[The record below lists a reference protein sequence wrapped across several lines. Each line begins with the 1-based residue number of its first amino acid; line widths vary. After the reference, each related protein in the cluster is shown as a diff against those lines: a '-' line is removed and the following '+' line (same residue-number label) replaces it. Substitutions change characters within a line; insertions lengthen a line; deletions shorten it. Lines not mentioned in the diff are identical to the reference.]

1 MKFKTLLSIILLL
14 SIIPLVALYAQSSLT
29 LIGSRHFIS
38 NFNVAPSSSIVQ
50 RVVIDT
56 IVVPPNQILKL
67 ENANAAIKSNTP
79 TGSTRIIT
87 GGTVVFELQLEG
99 QTYGALLS
107 AGELSQSQSNF
118 PMWIGPGTHYI
129 FVNVPLTGAG
139 YRYSL
144 HGLMFQLN

>member
-1 MKFKTLLSIILLL
+1 MTRKYFICTLSVLL
-14 SIIPLVALYAQSSLT
+14 IFPFADLYAQSSLT
-29 LIGSRHFIS
+29 IIGSMHYIS
-38 NFNVAPSSSIVQ
+38 NVNVVPSNTIVQ

-79 TGSTRIIT
+79 TGSTRVISS
-87 GGTVVFELQLEG
+87 GTVVFELQLEG

-118 PMWIGPGTHYI
+118 PMWIGPGTHYV
-129 FVNVPLTGAG
+129 FVNVPVTGAG

-144 HGLMFQLN
+144 HGLMFHLN